1 MTPKTSPA
9 RPSLLA
15 VVGILAVT
23 CAVAATCAA
32 SPADAASPANAWRVG
47 VRASTHGRAV
57 RVAATHRGGG
67 HAAGERRW
75 AGQQVTAHPGELT
88 ETGQVRALRYWTAA
102 RMARA
107 RPPGISRDPGIA
119 PASAAT
125 AHLPAAVIA
134 AAGRKARSAAVLAHT
149 ATAAWPRGGVVARS
163 TGKVFFTMDAHDYVC
178 SAAVVASANADVVIT
193 AAHCVKNGTGSWA
206 RNWMFVPGF
215 TQGSRPYGTWTARHF
230 FVARQWSHGAN
241 DNDDVAFVTLNPRH
255 AGGRIVHIAHLVGG
269 DAIRFG
275 RPTAEEFLFGY
286 PAEPPYDGG
295 GLYYCSGRIRPDA
308 FHASPDRGL
317 SCVLTAGSSGG
328 PWLSG
333 FNPATGIGTITSVSS
348 FKYSSDPS
356 TLYGTPLGV
365 IAQALFNRAQ
375 HR

>member
-1 MTPKTSPA
+1 MTPKTSSA

-23 CAVAATCAA
+23 CAVAATGAA
-32 SPADAASPANAWRVG
+32 SPADAASQADAWHG
-47 VRASTHGRAV
+47 GGRASAHSRAAHA
-57 RVAATHRGGG
+57 AATRRGGG
-67 HAAGERRW
+67 QPAVELWAGE
-75 AGQQVTAHPGELT
+75 QVTAHPAELT
-88 ETGQVRALRYWTAA
+88 AAGQARALRHWTAA

-107 RPPGISRDPGIA
+107 RPPGITRDPGIA

-125 AHLPAAVIA
+125 AHRPAAA
-134 AAGRKARSAAVLAHT
+134 AAGRRARSAAVLAHT
-149 ATAAWPRGGVVARS
+149 ATAVWPRGGTVARS
-163 TGKVFFTMDAHDYVC
+163 TGKVFFTMDAKDYVC

-193 AAHCVKNGTGSWA
+193 AAHCVKNGTRSWA
-206 RNWMFVPGF
+206 LNWMFVPGF

-241 DNDDVAFVTLNPRH
+241 GNDDVAFVTLNPRH
-255 AGGRIVHIAHLVGG
+255 TGGRIVHIAHLVGG

-308 FHASPDRGL
+308 FHASPDPGL
-317 SCVLTAGSSGG
+317 TCVLTAGSSGG

-333 FNPATGIGTITSVSS
+333 FDPATGVGTITSVSS

-375 HR
+375 HS